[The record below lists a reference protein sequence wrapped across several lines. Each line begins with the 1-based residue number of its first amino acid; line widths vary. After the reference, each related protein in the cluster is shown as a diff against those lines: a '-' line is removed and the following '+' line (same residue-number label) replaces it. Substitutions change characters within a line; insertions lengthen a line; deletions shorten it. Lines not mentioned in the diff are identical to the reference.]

1 MSYTRQKEGMEDK
14 WDDKDTQ
21 RENYRSLTPHKTQY
35 IIEKCLHRE
44 ISWKANLMF

>member
-21 RENYRSLTPHKTQY
+21 RENYRSLTPHKTHNILLKSAY
-35 IIEKCLHRE
+35 IEKSLGKRT
-44 ISWKANLMF
+44 